1 MKGVSG
7 LTERVPLLWGRVG
20 GNGGGYG
27 HDGSAGGEDFVHH
40 DDEERGRKFE
50 GRKRLLVR

>member
-20 GNGGGYG
+20 GNGGGYC